1 MKDKN
6 HQTRLSTKEFQTT
19 LREGMRLSA
28 EKNGWNQDNT
38 SGRGYAFQHWV
49 AEVLC
54 NYDQG
59 IETDPLDSLL
69 FSNDLKADIVLEDT
83 SRKHLII
90 AQCKYVNPLKSRP
103 IEEEL
108 VNDFFGRHN
117 FFSDR
122 DWVEQNGSLH
132 AQEALRDYGDK
143 IADGYSVDMYFVSTG
158 SSSERVTNLAERYT
172 EGYANKDLIIRC
184 YLLDYSGLKDFYVRS
199 LSLDASVPEEVR
211 IQLSSNQWIQKQEPL
226 ETVIALIKGNALRN
240 LYLKHKQALFAWNIR
255 GYLGNRSV
263 NKEIIET
270 AKARPSEFFYF
281 SNGVS
286 AICTSLELES
296 NTLVAQNFQI
306 INGAQ
311 TVGGLAAT
319 KPDTDIDVLFRV
331 TKTKSVKTESG
342 INSDIIRCNNT
353 QNARKSSDFRA
364 NDPIQTWIEK
374 SFREQRQKNSL
385 PKIAYQRKRG
395 TKRAPAGHRSIRLED
410 FAKIRYAYLYE
421 PTLVNASPKDLW
433 SLQSDGGAYHLAFGV
448 DHQVMEVWSTDEF
461 RKALTALNIYFHIED
476 IARQEG
482 KENPQIKF
490 LYRLRFHALSLAGF
504 YIRGQPEWAER
515 EVGIGTAEDFDSFWK
530 EFWKESRRTL
540 IDVHLDAQEAQE
552 RDQTTMHSFVR
563 SAERWRQMKRRFGMH
578 TNTAASQAA

>member
-1 MKDKN
+1 MKEKS
-6 HQTRLSTKEFQTT
+6 HQTNLSTKEFQAN

-28 EKNGWNQDNT
+28 AKNGWNQDNT

-59 IETDPLDSLL
+59 IETDPLDALL
-69 FSNDLKADIVLEDT
+69 FSSDLKADIVLEDT

-90 AQCKYVNPLKSRP
+90 AQCKYVSLSKSRP
-103 IEEEL
+103 VEEEI
-108 VNDFFGRHN
+108 VNDFFGRHD

-122 DWVEQNGSLH
+122 DWVEQNGSLQ

-158 SSSERVTNLAERYT
+158 STSERVAKLAERYT
-172 EGYANKDLIIRC
+172 ERYANEDLIIRC
-184 YLLDYSGLKDFYVRS
+184 YLLDDVGLKDFYVRS

-211 IQLSSNQWIQKQEPL
+211 IQLPSERWIRKEQPF
-226 ETVIALIKGNALRN
+226 ETVITLIKGNALRD

-270 AKARPSEFFYF
+270 AKSNPSEFFYF
-281 SNGVS
+281 NNGVS
-286 AICTSLELES
+286 AICTSLDIE
-296 NTLVAQNFQI
+296 NGTLVAQNFQI

-319 KPDTDIDVLFRV
+319 KPDTGIDVLFRV

-342 INSDIIRCNNT
+342 INSDIIRRNNT
-353 QNARKSSDFRA
+353 QNAIKLSDFRA

-374 SFREQRQKNSL
+374 AFREQRQKHSL
-385 PKIAYQRKRG
+385 PKIAYQPKRG
-395 TKRAPAGHRSIRLED
+395 TKRAPAGSRSIRLED
-410 FAKIRYAYLYE
+410 FAKIRYAYLHE

-433 SLQSDGGAYHLAFGV
+433 SLQSDGGVYHLAFGV
-448 DHQVMEVWSTDEF
+448 DRDVMEAWSTDEF
-461 RKALTALNIYFHIED
+461 RKALTAINIYFHIED
-476 IARQEG
+476 TSRQEG
-482 KENPQIKF
+482 KENPQMKF
-490 LYRLRFHALSLAGF
+490 LHRLRYHALSLAGF
-504 YIRGQPEWAER
+504 YIRGQQEWAER
-515 EVGIGTAEDFDSFWK
+515 EVEIGTAADFDSFWN
-530 EFWKESRRTL
+530 EFWKETRRTL
-540 IDVHLDAQEAQE
+540 IDAYLDAQE

-563 SAERWRQMKRRFGMH
+563 SAERWRQMKKRFGMH
-578 TNTAASQAA
+578 TNTAAPQAA

>member
-1 MKDKN
+1 MKEGN
-6 HQTRLSTKEFQTT
+6 SRTHLSTKGFQTK
-19 LREGMRLSA
+19 LREGMELSA
-28 EKNGWNQDNT
+28 EKNGWNQDST

-49 AEVLC
+49 AEVFC

-59 IETDPLDSLL
+59 IETDPQDALL

-83 SRKHLII
+83 SRKHLIL
-90 AQCKYVNPLKSRP
+90 AQCKYVSLSKSRL
-103 IEEEL
+103 IDEES
-108 VNDFFGRHN
+108 VNDFFGRHD
-117 FFSDR
+117 FYSDR
-122 DWVEQNGSLH
+122 AWIEQNGSIQ

-158 SSSERVTNLAERYT
+158 SVSERVAKLAEHYT
-172 EGYANKDLIIRC
+172 ERYANRDLIIRC
-184 YLLDYSGLKDFYVRS
+184 YLLDGVGLKDFYVRS

-211 IQLSSNQWIQKQEPL
+211 IQLPSERSIHKQQPF
-226 ETVIALIKGNALRN
+226 ETVIALIKGNTLRD

-270 AKARPSEFFYF
+270 AKSRPSEFFYF
-281 SNGVS
+281 NNGVS
-286 AICTSLELES
+286 AICTSLEIE
-296 NTLVAQNFQI
+296 NGTLVAENFQI

-319 KPDTDIDVLFRV
+319 KPDTDIDILFRV

-353 QNARKSSDFRA
+353 QNAIKSSDFRA
-364 NDPIQTWIEK
+364 NDPIQNWLEK
-374 SFREQRQKNSL
+374 AFKDQRKKHSL

-395 TKRAPAGHRSIRLED
+395 TGIRAPAGSRSIRLED
-410 FAKIRYAYLYE
+410 LAKIRYAYLQE

-433 SLQSDGGAYHLAFGV
+433 SLQSDGGVYHLAFGV
-448 DHQVMEVWSTDEF
+448 DHEVMEVWSEDEF
-461 RKALTALNIYFHIED
+461 RKALTALNVYFHIED
-476 IARQEG
+476 TTRQEG
-482 KENPQIKF
+482 KENPQMKF
-490 LYRLRFHALSLAGF
+490 LYRLRYHALSLAGF
-504 YIRGQPEWAER
+504 YIRGQKEWAER
-515 EVGIGTAEDFDSFWK
+515 EIEIGTAADFDSFWDK
-530 EFWKESRRTL
+530 FWKESRRTL
-540 IDVHLDAQEAQE
+540 IDAYVDAQE

-578 TNTAASQAA
+578 TNTAALQSA

>member
-1 MKDKN
+1 MKEKS
-6 HQTRLSTKEFQTT
+6 HQTRLSTKEFQET

-28 EKNGWNQDNT
+28 EKNGWNLDKDN
-38 SGRGYAFQHWV
+38 GRGYAFQHWV

-59 IETDPLDSLL
+59 IETDPQDALL

-90 AQCKYVNPLKSRP
+90 AQCKYVSLSKSRP
-103 IEEEL
+103 IDEES

-117 FFSDR
+117 FYSDR
-122 DWVEQNGSLH
+122 DWVEQNGSTE

-158 SSSERVTNLAERYT
+158 SASERVAELAEHYT
-172 EGYANKDLIIRC
+172 ERYANQDLIIRC
-184 YLLDYSGLKDFYVRS
+184 YLLGDEGLKDFYVRS

-211 IQLSSNQWIQKQEPL
+211 IQLPSERWIQKQQPF
-226 ETVIALIKGNALRN
+226 ETVIALVKGNALRD

-270 AKARPSEFFYF
+270 AKSRPSDFFYF
-281 SNGVS
+281 NNGVS
-286 AICTSLELES
+286 AICTSLDIE
-296 NTLVAQNFQI
+296 NGTLVAENFQI

-319 KPDTDIDVLFRV
+319 KPDADIEVLFRV

-353 QNARKSSDFRA
+353 QNAIKLSDFRA
-364 NDPIQTWIEK
+364 NDPIQTWLEK
-374 SFREQRQKNSL
+374 AFREQRQKHPL

-395 TKRAPAGHRSIRLED
+395 TKRAPAGSRSIRLED
-410 FAKIRYAYLYE
+410 LAKIRYAYLHE

-433 SLQSDGGAYHLAFGV
+433 SLQSDGGVYHLAFGV
-448 DHQVMEVWSTDEF
+448 DREVIEAWSPDEF
-461 RKALTALNIYFHIED
+461 RKLLTALNIYFHIED
-476 IARQEG
+476 TARQEG
-482 KENPQIKF
+482 KDNSQMKF
-490 LYRLRFHALSLAGF
+490 LYRLRYHALSLAGF
-504 YIRGQPEWAER
+504 YIRGQKEWTER
-515 EVGIGTAEDFDSFWK
+515 EVELGTSTDFDSFWN
-530 EFWKESRRTL
+530 EFWKETRRTL
-540 IDVHLDAQEAQE
+540 IDAYLDAQEKE
-552 RDQTTMHSFVR
+552 QTAMRTFIR
-563 SAERWRQMKRRFGMH
+563 SAERWRQMRRRFGMH
-578 TNTAASQAA
+578 TSTAEPQAA